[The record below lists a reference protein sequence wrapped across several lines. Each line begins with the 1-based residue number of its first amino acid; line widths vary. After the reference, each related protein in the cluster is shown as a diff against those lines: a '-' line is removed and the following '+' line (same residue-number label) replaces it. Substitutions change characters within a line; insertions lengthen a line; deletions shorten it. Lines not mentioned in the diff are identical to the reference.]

1 MNRKS
6 SRLGELL
13 LERMKITEEQLAS
26 SLEEQ
31 GSTDEKLGTI
41 LVRRGYVS
49 EIDVLK
55 TLSNQT
61 GVRIINIDSCKI
73 DKDAVGRISERLAR
87 RTGSIPLRYE
97 GERLLVA
104 MSDPLN
110 IFDVEDIE
118 FEAGIKVSAVFAL
131 KSQVFDAIEKYMS
144 TRNTEMAA
152 DEISRDVSEDK
163 NPSIADKHDGFVNS
177 SPVVK
182 LVNSLIKQAV
192 KMGSSDIHIEPFDE
206 NIRVRFRVDGE
217 LHEVLNIPMK
227 SHSAIVTRIKVM
239 AGMNIAEKRLPQDG
253 RLELKIDD
261 DAIDLRASVLP
272 TVCGEK
278 IVLRILNRSSFIKS
292 KHELGFTQEDMMILD
307 SIMEC
312 QNGIILISGPTGS
325 GKTTTLYAYL
335 HELNKMNKNIITVED
350 PVEYKIHGI
359 NHVQVNLRAGM
370 SFASGLRSILRQDPD
385 IIMIGEIRDEETASM
400 AIRAAITGHLVIS
413 TIHTS
418 DAPSTVIRLHDMGIK
433 PFLTAASL
441 RGVVSQRL
449 VRKICPNCRIEYET
463 GKYEMELL
471 KLKESTT
478 VYRGTGCARCY
489 NSGYSGRIGIYEI
502 MKADK
507 NIRDIIYR
515 GGSADELARS
525 AEKNGMTTL
534 KENCRRLVLCGIT
547 SVDEYSQV
555 VYKL

>member
-1 MNRKS
+1 MNKNS

-13 LERMKITEEQLAS
+13 LQKMKITEEQLEL

-31 GSTDEKLGTI
+31 GSTDEKLGNI
-41 LVRRGYVS
+41 LVRKGYVS
-49 EIDVLK
+49 EIDVLRM
-55 TLSNQT
+55 LSCQT
-61 GVRIINIDSCKI
+61 GLRIINVDSCKI
-73 DKDAVGRISERLAR
+73 EKNAVGRISERLAR
-87 RTGSIPLRYE
+87 RTGSIPLGYE
-97 GERLLVA
+97 GEKLLVA

-118 FEAGIKVSAVFAL
+118 LEAGIKVSAVFAL
-131 KSQVFDAIEKYMS
+131 KSQVFDAIERYMS
-144 TRNTEMAA
+144 SRNTEKAA
-152 DEISRDVSEDK
+152 AEISRDASEEKGSVSDEK
-163 NPSIADKHDGFVNS
+163 NDAFVNN

-182 LVNSLIKQAV
+182 LVNSLIRQAV
-192 KMGSSDIHIEPFDE
+192 KMGASDIHIEPFDE
-206 NIRVRFRVDGE
+206 KIRIRFRVDGE

-239 AGMNIAEKRLPQDG
+239 ARMNIAEKRLPQDG
-253 RLELKIDD
+253 RFELNIDD
-261 DAIDLRASVLP
+261 DAIDLRVSVLP

-292 KHELGFTQEDMMILD
+292 KHELGFTTEDLMILD
-307 SIMEC
+307 SIMGC

-335 HELNKMNKNIITVED
+335 HELNKVNKNIITVED

-359 NHVQVNLRAGM
+359 NQVQVNLRAGL

-385 IIMIGEIRDEETASM
+385 IIMVGEIRDEETASM
-400 AIRAAITGHLVIS
+400 AVRAAITGHLVIS
-413 TIHTS
+413 TIHTN

-449 VRKICPNCRIEYET
+449 VRKICPNCRTEYET
-463 GKYEMELL
+463 GKHEMELL
-471 KLKESTT
+471 KLKESTAL
-478 VYRGTGCARCY
+478 YRGTGCAVCY
-489 NSGYSGRIGIYEI
+489 YSGYSGRIGIYEV

-507 NIRDIIYR
+507 DIRDIIYR
-515 GGSADELARS
+515 GGSADELARA
-525 AEKNGMTTL
+525 AERNGMTTL
-534 KENCRRLVLCGIT
+534 KENCRQLVLSGIT
-547 SVDEYSQV
+547 SVDEYSQL